1 MGARFNQY
9 RFNKWEEETHIPQ
22 EVMNMLNFIC
32 EKIGIGEIWEETIHI
47 RNRGGWLI
55 GYAKGFT
62 ISYCTSSLED
72 GPSIDYS
79 DVLLKFIKGLGFKI
93 ENSYGDNGLDSSTNW
108 HDTYWNYDFI
118 YKPSEV
124 YIEEFE
130 ELEDENYERI

>member
-1 MGARFNQY
+1 MGARFNQQK
-9 RFNKWEEETHIPQ
+9 FNKWEEETHIPQ
-22 EVMNMLNFIC
+22 DVMSMLSFIC
-32 EKIGIGEIWEETIHI
+32 EKIGIEEIEEKTINI
-47 RNRGGWLI
+47 RNRGGWVV

-93 ENSYGDNGLDSSTNW
+93 ENSYGDNGMDSSTNW
-108 HDTYWNYDFI
+108 HDTFWNYDFI

-124 YIEEFE
+124 WEEVFYDFDD
-130 ELEDENYERI
+130 EDYQ